1 MRCSGRSR
9 SDKSESHTP
18 ALRQPRFGLLGAADA
33 VGKGGWKPATAIR
46 GLGAASMPLDRDY
59 SAARS
64 IGWTR
69 LQRHGPGKKQSGM
82 GRQPPPESV
91 PVCRCRSCQPLQSNT
106 PLQLLFF
113 VHESS
118 HPVIPHIF
126 AILVRFCIKLI
137 SGACIIEHTFHL
149 ASPQMRAFNSP
160 ILLSLWVSAL
170 VVPAWYRLW
179 NRNRK
184 RCKRSGPWMCYLI

>member
-1 MRCSGRSR
+1 MEASNCHSW
-9 SDKSESHTP
+9 
-18 ALRQPRFGLLGAADA
+18 FGCGFHA
-33 VGKGGWKPATAIR
+33 VGQGLFSCTLNWLDDVAETWAREKAVRDGKTTTSCVCPCLPLPILPTTAIKHSSPT
-46 GLGAASMPLDRDY
+46 A
-59 SAARS
+59 
-64 IGWTR
+64 
-69 LQRHGPGKKQSGM
+69 
-82 GRQPPPESV
+82 V
-91 PVCRCRSCQPLQSNT
+91 
-106 PLQLLFF
+106 F